1 MQHAV
6 ATVPTPVVPSNTA
19 SFQSCINSTTSSSSS
34 QFPPDNISDPSL
46 LTGSMFQQPATEP
59 PGYDYSSFPHSSTS
73 SSAEAADTKP
83 GWPVL
88 GGDVLNDLAS
98 SAGYAGAADVTS
110 GPQRG
115 PHQTAPRA
123 AKRMSAPRFSA
134 PSTHMHAGWLP
145 VCIR

>member
-46 LTGSMFQQPATEP
+46 LTSSMFQQPATEP
-59 PGYDYSSFPHSSTS
+59 PGYDYSSFPHSST